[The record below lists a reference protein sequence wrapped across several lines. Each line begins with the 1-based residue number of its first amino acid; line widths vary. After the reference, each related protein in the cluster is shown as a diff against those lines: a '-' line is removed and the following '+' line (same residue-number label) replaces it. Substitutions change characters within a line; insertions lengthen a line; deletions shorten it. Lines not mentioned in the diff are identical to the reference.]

1 MEFLKR
7 KTLTY
12 TLQLLIVITFLVLIN
27 LLARHLLLRFDLTE
41 ENRYSMSD
49 ATTELLSN
57 LDETVYVEVYLAG
70 DINAEFKRL
79 QTAIQQ
85 TLDQFKTYSR
95 GNVQYNFINPDA
107 ASSANARN
115 EYYNVLIDKG
125 INPTTVF
132 DNIDGKKTQKLIF
145 PGAEISYKGRKAPVI
160 LLNGNNAA
168 GAKEAINQSVENLEY
183 QLAITINNLA
193 SNERK
198 KIALVQGHQE
208 ASGEELYGLRKS
220 LQNKF
225 DLQVLTDL
233 SKLNQFDGA
242 LFIKP
247 QQNFSNTELFD
258 VDQYIMN
265 GGKALFFLDGLSMS
279 VDSIKDFGA
288 MALPIQN
295 NLDELLFKYG
305 VRVNDD
311 IIQDVNSGNF
321 PIVTG
326 NLGSN
331 AQVQLLP
338 WPYYII
344 FNKYAKH
351 PIVNGLNAVYGKFVS
366 SLDTLAVGGIEKT
379 PLIFTSDYS
388 RTLQGPVLV
397 NFESLKE
404 DMQPDKFNQANIPVA
419 YLLEGEFSSAFKNRL
434 APTSRKSAVVIKRS
448 ASNKI
453 IVVGDGDMVLN
464 TSDKKT
470 GKPFEL
476 GVDPYARHA
485 TPFANE
491 QLLLNMLNYMLDDE
505 GLIIAKNKDFKI
517 RPLDKVKL
525 REDKLMIQLINI
537 VLPVLLIVA
546 FGVIRYWWRKR
557 KYTNF

>member
-12 TLQLLIVITFLVLIN
+12 TLQLLIVIALMVLIN
-27 LLARHLLLRFDLTE
+27 LIARHFLVRYDLTE

-95 GNVQYNFINPDA
+95 GNLQYNFINPDA

-132 DNIDGKKTQKLIF
+132 DNVDGKKTQKLIF
-145 PGAEISYKGRKAPVI
+145 PGAEISYKGRRESVI

-168 GAKEAINQSVENLEY
+168 GAKEAINQSIENLEY

-193 SNERK
+193 SEQRK
-198 KIALVQGHQE
+198 KVALIQGHQE
-208 ASGEELYGLRKS
+208 ATGDELYGLRKS

-225 DLQVLTDL
+225 DLQPLSDL
-233 SKLNQFDGA
+233 NKVNQYDGA

-247 QQNFSNTELFD
+247 QENFSNTELFD
-258 VDQYIMN
+258 IDQYIMN
-265 GGKALFFLDGLSMS
+265 GGKTLFFLDGLSMS
-279 VDSIKDFGA
+279 VDSIKDYGT
-288 MALPIQN
+288 MALPVQN

-305 VRVNDD
+305 VRINKN

-326 NLGSN
+326 NLGAN

-366 SLDTLAVGGIEKT
+366 SLDTLAVSGIEKT

-388 RTLQGPVLV
+388 RSLQGPVLV

-404 DMQPDKFNQANIPVA
+404 DMQPDKFNQPNIPVA
-419 YLLEGEFSSAFKNRL
+419 YLLEGKFSSAFKNRL
-434 APTSRKSAVVIKRS
+434 APANRKSTQVTSNSKD
-448 ASNKI
+448 NKI
-453 IVVGDGDMVLN
+453 IVVGDADMVLN

-491 QLLLNMLNYMLDDE
+491 QLLLNMLNYMLDDD

-517 RPLDKVKL
+517 RPLDKVKVRDTQL
-525 REDKLMIQLINI
+525 LIQVINI
-537 VLPVLLIVA
+537 VLPVLFIIV
-546 FGVIRYWWRKR
+546 FGMLRYWWRKR
-557 KYTNF
+557 KYANF